1 MAPATKKK
9 KSTSVSRSYTVLRK
23 SKIDPKKKVSSQGTA
38 RTTTKTG
45 AHLAARVAI
54 KRRTRPSRIYL
65 YRKKKIIT
73 YSIRYTKNK
82 DDKVKASATQIS
94 SVSAK
99 RKKASSTKKA
109 TKKRKTSA
117 KKATKTRKTSAKKVA
132 KKRRTSTST
141 AAESNLLKRKLIRL
155 SQMV

>member
-9 KSTSVSRSYTVLRK
+9 KSTGVSRSYTVLRK
-23 SKIDPKKKVSSQGTA
+23 STINPKKKISSQGTS

-45 AHLAARVAI
+45 AHVAARVAI

-82 DDKVKASATQIS
+82 DGKAKASATQIR

-99 RKKASSTKKA
+99 RKKTSSTKKA
-109 TKKRKTSA
+109 TKKKRTTT
-117 KKATKTRKTSAKKVA
+117 KKST

-141 AAESNLLKRKLIRL
+141 AAEINFLKRKVARL